1 MSDSTVYEVN
11 KDITVTEIMQL
22 VDLNGSTVNFQSDVI
37 VECNPDTPIRVA
49 LANQE
54 QLDNGDLTWE
64 TTEGGKYARRISYQD
79 GIHQNHF
86 IALKKLETTPVEAH
100 VTVRMRKIQPREPR
114 QEPREPRQEPRQEPR
129 EPRQETREPRQEPRQ
144 EPREPRQE
152 TREPRQEPRQEPRPL
167 RENTSQLNPSIHP
180 TVRKELTEQLSTLP
194 QHPRYANAEDSVIV
208 PKKSNN
214 PYYVTAYICL
224 GLFLAII
231 CYKMSKK

>member
-22 VDLNGSTVNFQSDVI
+22 VDLNGTTVNFQSDVI
-37 VECNPDTPIRVA
+37 VECNPSTPIRVA

-64 TTEGGKYARRISYQD
+64 TIEGGKYARRISYQD

-100 VTVRMRKIQPREPR
+100 VTVRMRKIPQREPK
-114 QEPREPRQEPRQEPR
+114 QEPKREEPKREEPRREEPRN
-129 EPRQETREPRQEPRQ
+129 
-144 EPREPRQE
+144 
-152 TREPRQEPRQEPRPL
+152 
-167 RENTSQLNPSIHP
+167 ENLPPLNPSIRP
-180 TVRKELTEQLSTLP
+180 AVRQELTEKLAALP
-194 QHPRYANAEDSVIV
+194 QQPQYVNA
-208 PKKSNN
+208 SNIENGVEPVKHYKN
-214 PYYVTAYICL
+214 PYYLTAYICL